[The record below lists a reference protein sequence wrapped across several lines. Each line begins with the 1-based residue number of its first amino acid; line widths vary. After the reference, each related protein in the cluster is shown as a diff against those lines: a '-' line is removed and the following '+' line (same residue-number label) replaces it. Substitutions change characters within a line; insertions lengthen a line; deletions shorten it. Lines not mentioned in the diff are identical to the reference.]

1 MSGPIAPKRSRPTRR
16 DIVFHPLSSSEWR
29 VADGRIPGNDLRGL
43 LGFVQRSGDLF
54 EVVRMGQPFIR
65 SYCSTLEEAAQQFLR
80 PHTFIEEMPKSLPEV
95 DPNAIDEDELA
106 DAAVADGNDAPLAD
120 SVSS

>member
-1 MSGPIAPKRSRPTRR
+1 
-16 DIVFHPLSSSEWR
+16 
-29 VADGRIPGNDLRGL
+29 
-43 LGFVQRSGDLF
+43 LF

-65 SYCSTLEEAAQQFLR
+65 HYCSSLEEAAQQFLR

-95 DPNAIDEDELA
+95 DPNAIDEDDEESA
-106 DAAVADGNDAPLAD
+106 ESRDKDAPLAD

>member
-1 MSGPIAPKRSRPTRR
+1 MRGPITPKRSRPTRR

-65 SYCSTLEEAAQQFLR
+65 SYCSSLEEAAQQFLR

-95 DPNAIDEDELA
+95 DPNAIDEDDLA
-106 DAAVADGNDAPLAD
+106 ETPAADGTGAPVAD

>member
-1 MSGPIAPKRSRPTRR
+1 MRGPITPKRSRPTRR
-16 DIVFHPLSSSEWR
+16 DIVFHPLSSTEWR
-29 VADGRIPGNDLRGL
+29 VADGRIPANDLRGL
-43 LGFVQRSGDLF
+43 LGFVQRSGELF

-65 SYCSTLEEAAQQFLR
+65 HYCSSLEEAAQQFLR

-95 DPNAIDEDELA
+95 DPNAIDEDDIE
-106 DAAVADGNDAPLAD
+106 DSAASRDKDAPLAD

>member
-43 LGFVQRSGDLF
+43 LGFVQRSGELF

-106 DAAVADGNDAPLAD
+106 EAPAGDGEDAPLAD

>member
-1 MSGPIAPKRSRPTRR
+1 MRGPITQKRSRPTRR
-16 DIVFHPLSSSEWR
+16 DIVFHPLSSTEWR
-29 VADGRIPGNDLRGL
+29 VADGRLPANDLRGL
-43 LGFVQRSGDLF
+43 LGFVQRSGELF

-65 SYCSTLEEAAQQFLR
+65 HYCSSLEEAAQQFLR

-95 DPNAIDEDELA
+95 DPNAVDED
-106 DAAVADGNDAPLAD
+106 DAEEAAAARGNDAPLAD

>member
-1 MSGPIAPKRSRPTRR
+1 M
-16 DIVFHPLSSSEWR
+16 FHPLSSSEWR

-43 LGFVQRSGDLF
+43 LGFVQRSGELF

-65 SYCSTLEEAAQQFLR
+65 SYCSSLEEAAQQFLR

-95 DPNAIDEDELA
+95 DPNAVDEDDVEVPP
-106 DAAVADGNDAPLAD
+106 VADGKAAPLAD

>member
-1 MSGPIAPKRSRPTRR
+1 MSAPIAPKRSRPTRR
-16 DIVFHPLSSSEWR
+16 DIVFHPLSSTEWR

-43 LGFVQRSGDLF
+43 LGFVQRSGELF

-65 SYCSTLEEAAQQFLR
+65 SYCSSLEEAAQQFLR

-95 DPNAIDEDELA
+95 DPNAIDEDDLDEA
-106 DAAVADGNDAPLAD
+106 PAAEAGTRSVAD
-120 SVSS
+120 SVNS

>member
-95 DPNAIDEDELA
+95 DPNAIDEDDLV
-106 DAAVADGNDAPLAD
+106 DAAAEDGTGTPVAD
-120 SVSS
+120 SVTN

>member
-29 VADGRIPGNDLRGL
+29 VADGRIPGKDLRGL
-43 LGFVQRSGDLF
+43 LGFVQRSGELF

-65 SYCSTLEEAAQQFLR
+65 HYCSSLEEAAQQFLR

-95 DPNAIDEDELA
+95 DPNAVDEDDLA
-106 DAAVADGNDAPLAD
+106 EANAEDGTGTPVTDTVG
-120 SVSS
+120 S